1 MPRRKRN
8 RRKNSA
14 SKRVVY
20 VALIGNLGV
29 TATKFIAAAIS
40 GSAGDA
46 ERRLCIRW
54 STPANELL
62 LLYGVAQGEGGG
74 RTPDHPLGHGREL
87 YFWSFIVAILISLR
101 LAQVFLLN
109 QGAIRQPSHVATT

>member
-40 GSAGDA
+40 GSAAMLSEGFA
-46 ERRLCIRW
+46 FAGRHQQRA
-54 STPANELL
+54 P
-62 LLYGVAQGEGGG
+62 VAVWAGAGEAAAG
-74 RTPDHPLGHGREL
+74 P
-87 YFWSFIVAILISLR
+87 
-101 LAQVFLLN
+101 
-109 QGAIRQPSHVATT
+109 